1 MLKAIYQIN
10 MILEVEKFLKKY
22 NIKNKN
28 VIVGFSGGPD
38 SVAMAFLLSK
48 LANKYNLALTL
59 AYFNH
64 NWRPKE
70 AKEEEKFSL
79 EFAKKIN
86 AKFYSETAPDDSI
99 KSEENARE
107 LRYSFFERVMEK
119 YDSDTVFLAHNKNDN
134 IETALYRFIKGTGI
148 AGLCS
153 IPEVRGNFYRPLLKT
168 SKEDILKFLKEN
180 NLDYKIDSSND
191 DVKYKRNLIRK
202 EILPLFE
209 QINPNYLNNIENLIK
224 NSIAN
229 REIVENELSKFK
241 EEIIEENSF
250 NREKY
255 LSQTKALR
263 YEFLNDFIGDNLK
276 CRNFK
281 NIQKIDD
288 FILENK
294 SSQISINR
302 NLFLK
307 IKKNKIFYVE
317 HNNYDK

>member
-1 MLKAIYQIN
+1 M
-10 MILEVEKFLKKY
+10 
-22 NIKNKN
+22 
-28 VIVGFSGGPD
+28 
-38 SVAMAFLLSK
+38 
-48 LANKYNLALTL
+48 
-59 AYFNH
+59 
-64 NWRPKE
+64 
-70 AKEEEKFSL
+70 
-79 EFAKKIN
+79 
-86 AKFYSETAPDDSI
+86 
-99 KSEENARE
+99 
-107 LRYSFFERVMEK
+107 
-119 YDSDTVFLAHNKNDN
+119 
-134 IETALYRFIKGTGI
+134 
-148 AGLCS
+148 
-153 IPEVRGNFYRPLLKT
+153 
-168 SKEDILKFLKEN
+168 
-180 NLDYKIDSSND
+180 
-191 DVKYKRNLIRK
+191 
-202 EILPLFE
+202 
-209 QINPNYLNNIENLIK
+209 NNIENLIK